1 MRFNRRQFLSAMGLG
16 TAGIA
21 ATGRRALGSS
31 EVPKRLIVLSTS
43 HGTVYDGWKM
53 RPRGRTDSQPFAE
66 DLTGLSAADFS
77 RALDPLH
84 AHRSRLQ
91 VLDGLSMTSAE
102 LDLAGYRHEKG
113 WLHAWTGAWVYFTG
127 SDLFSTRP
135 SIDQL
140 VAAQIARPDRLPSLE
155 LGVAGGRPICHAGQ
169 AQQLPIEEDP
179 RRAWDRL
186 FGLASSSDPLV
197 RSQSSVLDFAV
208 EEFRQTAS
216 RLRSVDR
223 ARLETHFD
231 LVRQLEQRINGLS
244 QATCDVSSIDQ
255 LASGAEGYDMVW
267 QAMADLSVAALSCDH
282 TRVISLSLGDLASED
297 FGWGWYLSGDAHN
310 DFAHR
315 IAEDPQAA
323 EAMTDYTRKH
333 AEHLAYLIEL
343 LEAVPDPD
351 GGSLMDHTLI
361 VWGGELGNGWHAY
374 DQYCAL
380 TVGGDW
386 HFDTG
391 RYLHWPTASTPVE
404 MLSASGGT
412 VMSGIPHQH
421 LLVDVVN
428 AMGVET
434 DHVGIHTLESKAGD
448 RISVRGGLPE
458 PG

>member
-21 ATGRRALGSS
+21 ASGRHALGAS
-31 EVPKRLIVLSTS
+31 EVPKRLIILSTS
-43 HGTVYDGWKM
+43 HGTVYEGWKM
-53 RPRGRTDSQPFAE
+53 RPRGRTGEQPFHE
-66 DLTGLSAADFS
+66 DLTGLSSSDFS
-77 RALDPLH
+77 RALEPLFP
-84 AHRSRLQ
+84 HRSRLQ

-127 SDLFSTRP
+127 SDLFSTQP

-169 AQQLPIEEDP
+169 AQQLPLEEDP

-186 FGLASSSDPLV
+186 FGLASASDPLV
-197 RSQSSVLDFAV
+197 RAQGSVLDFAL
-208 EEFRQTAS
+208 EEFRQTTQRMRTIDRE
-216 RLRSVDR
+216 RLAV
-223 ARLETHFD
+223 HFD
-231 LVRQLEQRINGLS
+231 LVRQLEQRITGLS
-244 QATCDVSSIDQ
+244 NAACDVAGIDQ
-255 LASGAEGYDMVW
+255 LASSSEGYDMVW
-267 QAMADLSVAALSCDH
+267 QAMAELSAAALSCDH
-282 TRVISLSLGDLASED
+282 TRVISLSLGDLASDD

-315 IAEDPQAA
+315 IAEDRQAA
-323 EAMTDYTRKH
+323 DAMTDYTRKH
-333 AEHLAYLIEL
+333 AEQLAYLVDL

-380 TVGGDW
+380 TVGGGW
-386 HFDTG
+386 HFDAG
-391 RYLHWPTASTPVE
+391 QYRHWPTQGTPVE

-412 VMSGIPHQH
+412 VMSGLPHQH

-434 DHVGIHTLESKAGD
+434 DHVGVHTLESKSGD